1 MALKKTPL
9 YYTRWLILSHNK
21 NQPGYEGKSGC
32 DRDYEKWINVL
43 QMYDITSLKEM
54 GKKVTD
60 RNHFKTVFCLDT
72 IRLKTNSIS

>member
-1 MALKKTPL
+1 M
-9 YYTRWLILSHNK
+9 RGNQDVIEIMK
-21 NQPGYEGKSGC
+21 NELMCYKC
-32 DRDYEKWINVL
+32 TT
-43 QMYDITSLKEM
+43 TSLKEM